1 MRNWL
6 RFLFTGRL
14 KEPSWDKRVDRARK
28 QAQTNLRAHEA
39 HFGTAETDDFDEV
52 APVRASARTDKPPLT
67 FLNFMVQGGV
77 RFVPIAMLIGLFAFL
92 HNNPDAAYTARF
104 GSPPEKLYQAPAPRL
119 ADEDSDFHDSGIKY
133 AVVRGDV
140 TPQIKDLLRM
150 AGLRVVSHTHARHA
164 LVISKLG
171 PRPDNGCDHPRLRI
185 VITAPMHQRFDASST
200 DFKSCHGAGKVIPA
214 TFLSDKDTFV
224 KSIKTWARG

>member
-1 MRNWL
+1 MRNWI
-6 RFLFTGRL
+6 RFLLTGRL
-14 KEPSWDKRVDRARK
+14 KEPSWDDRVHRARK
-28 QAQTNLRAHEA
+28 QAQANLRAHEV
-39 HFGTAETDDFDEV
+39 HFGSVEADDSYESAQVQVRPTRVRKGPAALKHHLGSGIVAFTA
-52 APVRASARTDKPPLT
+52 
-67 FLNFMVQGGV
+67 
-77 RFVPIAMLIGLFAFL
+77 FAVL
-92 HNNPDAAYTARF
+92 YAVMQNPTNAYTARY

-150 AGLRVVSHTHARHA
+150 AGLSVVSHTRARHA

-185 VITAPMHQRFDASST
+185 VITAPMHQKFDASST
-200 DFKSCHGAGKVIPA
+200 DFKSCRGAGKVIPA
-214 TFLSDKDTFV
+214 TFVSEKDTFV
-224 KSIKTWARG
+224 KNIKMWARG